1 MAIVI
6 NGSGTVTGISVGG
19 LPDAIVDL
27 GTLAADAVDG
37 TKLAD
42 NAVNSEHLAD
52 GGVDDVHLASASAGL
67 IMPFA
72 NTSAPTGFLACDG
85 AAVSRTTYAT
95 LFAAVATV
103 WGVGD
108 GSSTFNVPDLRG
120 SFVRGTGSHGTSNM
134 AKGTDFAGAAVGAF
148 ENDQSQDHMHY
159 LGTQG
164 YGLGHG
170 SLGANAGYREVNE
183 IRSHDFSTW
192 LTADEPRVRDSQGT
206 PRVGDETRPFN
217 ASILYCI
224 KY

>member
-19 LPDAIVDL
+19 LPDGIVDA
-27 GTLAADAVDG
+27 GTLATNSVDSAE
-37 TKLAD
+37 LI
-42 NAVNSEHLAD
+42 D
-52 GGVDDVHLASASAGL
+52 GAVDDVHLASASAGL

-103 WGVGD
+103 WGTGD
-108 GSSTFNVPDLRG
+108 GSSTFHLPDFRG
-120 SFVRGTGSHGTSNM
+120 TFLRGTGSQGTYNM

-148 ENDQSQDHMHY
+148 ENDQSQDHNHFVTTGAGIGM
-159 LGTQG
+159 GVNNA
-164 YGLGHG
+164 
-170 SLGANAGYREVNE
+170 GANASYRQINPA
-183 IRSHDFSTW
+183 SNDFSEW
-192 LTADEPRVRDSQGT
+192 LIVDGLRVLNGQGT